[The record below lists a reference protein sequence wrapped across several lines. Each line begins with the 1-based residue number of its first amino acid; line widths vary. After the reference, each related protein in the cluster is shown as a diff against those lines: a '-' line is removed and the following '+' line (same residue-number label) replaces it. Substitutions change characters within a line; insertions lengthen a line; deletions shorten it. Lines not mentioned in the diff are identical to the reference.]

1 MEAPVIRPEGLRILH
16 LEDVSI
22 DAELIERHL
31 RDAGLR
37 FVSERIADKDAFI
50 RALDEFHPDI
60 VLCDYG
66 LPGFD
71 GLSALRLVRARDS
84 DLPVIMVTGILG
96 DEAAVNIVKAGAN
109 DYVLKDRL
117 ARLPPAV
124 ARAIL
129 EAEQSRARKRA
140 DAEIRTLN
148 AELEQR
154 VITRTAE
161 LEAANR
167 LKDLLIVSER
177 ANSAELERL
186 RSRDAEVGMRIQQY
200 LLLDQPPDFP
210 GLQISALTIPSERID
225 GDFYIFLPHPNG
237 LLDVIVGDVMGKG
250 IPAALLGAATK
261 SQFLKAL
268 NGLLADSPAGQLP
281 QPRDIVMRAH
291 AEMVPHLIELE
302 SFVTLCY
309 ARLDLNKRILSV
321 VDCGHTGIAH
331 WHAATGRCEILRS
344 SNLPMGIRQGET
356 FDQFSASFELDDV
369 LLLFSDGITEARNAA
384 RELFGMERLIAH
396 LEGNARLEPDLL
408 VNSIRQAVSAFA
420 GPEGLPD
427 DLTCVA
433 VRVGNTETSP
443 ARAEIEIHSDLRE
456 VRRLRG
462 FVRRFCEGLRDPV
475 PGNALVDALELAVSE
490 AASNIIQHAYQGRPD
505 QSIRLEAEALDNAV
519 VVRLRHLG
527 TGFDPAAV
535 PPPATDGTRETG
547 FGTYIIS
554 RSVDQVGYYRDQR
567 GRNCVSLVKHRK
579 AGQEGS
585 AL

>member
-1 MEAPVIRPEGLRILH
+1 MEVRVIRPEGLRILH
-16 LEDVSI
+16 LEDVSS

-31 RDAGLR
+31 REAGLR
-37 FVSERIADKDAFI
+37 FLSEHVADKEAFA
-50 RALDEFHPDI
+50 RALDNFQPDI
-60 VLCDYG
+60 VLSDFS

-71 GLSALRLVRARDS
+71 GLSALRLVRERDS
-84 DLPVIMVTGILG
+84 DLPVIVVTGMLG
-96 DEAAVNIVKAGAN
+96 DEAAVGIIKAGAN

-124 ARAIL
+124 ERAVL

-140 DAEIRTLN
+140 DFEIRTLN
-148 AELEQR
+148 SELEQR
-154 VITRTAE
+154 VVIRTAE

-167 LKDLLIVSER
+167 LKDELIVGER

-186 RSRDAEVGMRIQQY
+186 RSYDAEVGMRIQQY
-200 LLLDQPPDFP
+200 LLLDQPPVFP
-210 GLQISALTIPSERID
+210 GLEIAALTIPSQRID
-225 GDFYIFLPHPNG
+225 GDFYIFVTHPNRS
-237 LLDVIVGDVMGKG
+237 LDVIVGDVMGKG

-268 NGLLADSPAGQLP
+268 NSLLAVSREGQLP
-281 QPRDIVMRAH
+281 QPRDIVALAH
-291 AEMVPHLIELE
+291 AEMVPHLIQLG

-309 ARLDLNKRILSV
+309 ARLDLDRHTLTV

-331 WHAATGRCEILRS
+331 WHAATGQCEVLRG
-344 SNLPMGIRQGET
+344 SNLPLGIHEGEI
-356 FDQFSASFELDDV
+356 FDQFSAPFEPEDV
-369 LLLFSDGITEARNAA
+369 LLLFSDGITEARNPA
-384 RELFGMERLIAH
+384 RESFGVERFTAHVEANAQMEPSLLAH
-396 LEGNARLEPDLL
+396 
-408 VNSIRQAVSAFA
+408 SIYRAVAIFA
-420 GPEGLPD
+420 GSEGLPD

-433 VRVGNTETSP
+433 VRVGKTEAS
-443 ARAEIEIHSDLRE
+443 AVRAEIEIRSDLRE

-462 FVRRFCEGLRDPV
+462 FVRRFCEGLCDPI

-505 QSIRLEAEALDNAV
+505 QSIHLEAEALADAV

-527 TGFDPAAV
+527 AGFDPAAV
-535 PPPATDGTRETG
+535 EPPALDGTRESG

-567 GRNCVSLVKHRK
+567 GRHCVSLVKNRK
-579 AGQEGS
+579 AGQDGS
-585 AL
+585 AR